1 MEVFRC
7 VSEVNFKMKYLT
19 VFITIPYLP
28 IFTGFIVIMGMI
40 HFQKFCEADRN
51 EF

>member
-7 VSEVNFKMKYLT
+7 AAEVNFKIKYLT
-19 VFITIPYLP
+19 VFITITYLP
-28 IFTGFIVIMGMI
+28 IFTGFTVIIGVI
-40 HFQKFCEADRN
+40 HFQKFYEAERN